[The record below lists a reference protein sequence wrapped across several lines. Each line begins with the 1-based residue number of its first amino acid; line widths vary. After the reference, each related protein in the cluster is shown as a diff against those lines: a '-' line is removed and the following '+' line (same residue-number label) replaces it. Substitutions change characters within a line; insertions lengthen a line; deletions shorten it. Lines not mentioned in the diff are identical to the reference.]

1 KKRDR
6 NNENFLKRWRM
17 FTKNGYDIHQD
28 YHADVYILLCQK
40 GQIFEFKST
49 NKSWPMSPED

>member
-6 NNENFLKRWRM
+6 NNENFLKRWRT

-28 YHADVYILLCQK
+28 YHADVYILLRRK

-49 NKSWPMSPED
+49 NKSWPMSSED